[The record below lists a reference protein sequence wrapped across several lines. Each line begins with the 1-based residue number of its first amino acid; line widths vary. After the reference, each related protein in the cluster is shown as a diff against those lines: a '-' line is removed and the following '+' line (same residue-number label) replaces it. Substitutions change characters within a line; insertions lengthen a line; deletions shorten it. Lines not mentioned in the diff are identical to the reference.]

1 MSAEMR
7 NLSREKETI
16 EKNKMAILKLKSTIY
31 KMKIITKVEE
41 RQILSILE
49 IRDRFK
55 KMNNLSDL
63 WDNHVV

>member
-16 EKNKMAILKLKSTIY
+16 EKNNMEILKLKSTMY

-41 RQILSILE
+41 R
-49 IRDRFK
+49 
-55 KMNNLSDL
+55 
-63 WDNHVV
+63 

>member
-16 EKNKMAILKLKSTIY
+16 EKNKMEILKLKSTMY

-49 IRDRFK
+49 IRDRLK
-55 KMNNLSDL
+55 KNEQLE
-63 WDNHVV
+63 